1 MVDKVSSSLAFDG
14 GSNQTTITE
23 EYATKDEAKEDWDL
37 ALPSLA
43 SEMSRCSL
51 VNPSGNCFLLEAM
64 TDPFILN
71 NRQPS
76 KVTDIIKC

>member
-1 MVDKVSSSLAFDG
+1 MVDRVSSSMTFDG
-14 GSNQTTITE
+14 DSNQITITE
-23 EYATKDEAKEDWDL
+23 EYATRDEAKEDWDL
-37 ALPSLA
+37 ASPSLA

-51 VNPSGNCFLLEAM
+51 VNPSGNCFLVEAV

-76 KVTDIIKC
+76 KVTDII